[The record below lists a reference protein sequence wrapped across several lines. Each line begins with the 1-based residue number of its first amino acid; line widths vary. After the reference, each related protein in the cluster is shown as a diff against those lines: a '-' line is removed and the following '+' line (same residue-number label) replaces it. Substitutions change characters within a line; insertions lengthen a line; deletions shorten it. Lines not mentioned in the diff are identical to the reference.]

1 MSHIPFF
8 VTFWL
13 RFLILSIWIHVPT
26 LAFKKTNLEHS
37 NYGKS
42 NGINPEKWWSLVI
55 RRSFENSGIPK
66 SGLEP
71 LTRDMFL
78 HVGDDFKEDYEGAL
92 ASGIQ
97 SVLLCRP
104 KDGQEASDHQL
115 DRSQWISSLRELS
128 KMC

>member
-1 MSHIPFF
+1 
-8 VTFWL
+8 
-13 RFLILSIWIHVPT
+13 T
-26 LAFKKTNLEHS
+26 LAFKKTTLEHP

-42 NGINPEKWWSLVI
+42 NGINPEKWWTLVI
-55 RRSFENSGIPK
+55 RRTFENIGVAKPDPEIWLHAMSNHNSRLIS

-71 LTRDMFL
+71 LNPNMFL
-78 HVGDDFKEDYEGAL
+78 HVGDDLKEDYEGAL

-104 KDGQEASDHQL
+104 KDGQVASDHQL
-115 DRSQWISSLRELS
+115 DRSQWISSLRELT